1 MCYNITAIF
10 HDCYMDENLEN
21 KEFFTITDF
30 LYEVMGINYLD
41 KDDITKNIEITN
53 MEYEEWFDSEEEIKT
68 FMENDNIFLLVGYD
82 SHYVVY
88 EDDLDRAIL
97 DYMKESEEFK
107 QTFKELI
114 INGERII

>member
-1 MCYNITAIF
+1 MCYNIIAKF
-10 HDCYMDENLEN
+10 QDCYLDENLEN

-30 LYEVMGINYLD
+30 LYEVMGISLLD
-41 KDDITKNIEITN
+41 KEDMENN
-53 MEYEEWFDSEEEIKT
+53 METMNMSYEEWFDSEEELKMY
-68 FMENDNIFLLVGYD
+68 MENDNIILLTGTESNYI
-82 SHYVVY
+82 VY
-88 EDDLDRAIL
+88 EDDVDRAIL